1 MQFVIPIS
9 SSLNIIGNN
18 PPFPQSCLWSANYVI
33 AIIIIEV
40 YPMYGI
46 VIVIYPLYQNIIDTA
61 SVFTKRILEAKAHQ
75 HIKVKGILDLWEAKS
90 IVK

>member
-1 MQFVIPIS
+1 
-9 SSLNIIGNN
+9 
-18 PPFPQSCLWSANYVI
+18 
-33 AIIIIEV
+33 
-40 YPMYGI
+40 MYGI

-61 SVFTKRILEAKAHQ
+61 SVFTKRIIIIMTVVEYELIIEAKAHQ